1 MIIPQNK
8 IVFFFLFIA
17 HFLTAQ
23 APSAIDD
30 YGTAEINTTLNIS
43 APGVLVNDTDPDVG
57 DLLTVLEFSVDGIS
71 YSAGETASFEQG
83 SITIIADG
91 SFTFIPSTDY
101 IGDVAIINYTIT
113 DGTFLSSSPAN
124 LFLTVAQPPSALDD
138 YDTAEINTT
147 LNVSAP
153 GVLVNDTDPDVGDV
167 LTVLEFSVD
176 GISYSAGETAS
187 FGQGSITIIA
197 DGSFTFIP
205 SANYTG
211 DVAIII
217 YTITDGTSL
226 RFANLFL
233 TVEFIDNLLEISNSS
248 SCNQGYT
255 VDGEYKIKYYFTLS
269 NNSTARDYHPT
280 SLIKNIDLIN
290 NLETTFGNGCILSVD
305 EVDVWSYPP
314 FDYINDP
321 YPQDFDN
328 SVINPDFI
336 NATSSAIFNANAV
349 SNLTLYPRQEINV
362 TFCVTVNPLCNGRP
376 NPTPSGSGIDFD
388 NTINVTS
395 DRGND
400 TDSLLLEDF
409 HTTEAVVTAGLHVPE
424 FYAPRFENDI
434 PLGTVNPDG
443 TYDYINTVIITN
455 EGTSTANNINYNM
468 GLGSFLNN
476 GITFNQ
482 LIVSQVSGPPIITNS
497 AYDGDTNTFLLM
509 PNNSL
514 APGQTVILEIFYLI
528 APISSKDFIYFEQF
542 DLSQTQGLLDG
553 FDETAPSIKRE
564 YSFVIWSD
572 NLGDHLD
579 RYYEVSDPTQS
590 ASSSSQCSCPISV
603 MQFSFESSSSNN
615 KIISEVNKAPNDIL
629 EHEEITFQ
637 ISITNTSES
646 IELKNLQLLDEL
658 TSICGGNIISLST
671 PFIQN
676 STATIDPSL
685 NINFNGTSDIN
696 LFDGSS
702 GVLKADEIITVQF
715 SVVFNQNCKGENTSN
730 FIATNSLNDFVTSSA
745 SVSLDTSIDTDNDG
759 VPNADDIDDDNDTIL
774 DVLEYDGLDPLED
787 HNLDLIPNYRDTG
800 YGADA
805 NGDGIVDVFDFDSDG
820 VPNHFDLDSDN
831 DGILDIVE
839 AGNITADS
847 SNNGRTNNTVGLN
860 GLDNTLENDDTLSAT
875 IIYIIP
881 NNDFDVNQ
889 DFLDID
895 ADGDGIVDNIEAQS
909 TDNYIGI
916 NGTVSESGIDAAYPN
931 GISPIDTENDGIFDH
946 IDTNS
951 DNDIRDDVLEGW
963 DINSNGIAETVPS
976 NLDADNDGLDDAFDT
991 NINVVNPTNGMV
1003 PTDFPNADNT
1013 DTAERDWREIIAVVL
1028 IIDNISVTEGRDFV
1042 FNISLVTKND
1052 TTLLIESASPIDIN
1066 FSTINGTDTTNLYD
1080 VATSPFDYNSITN
1093 KTFTIPPLTAT
1104 DQFTVTS
1111 LEDIIFE
1118 QDELY
1123 TLNGTITSNN
1133 TLNVE
1138 AKGIGTILDNDAA
1151 PFITMSNSRN
1161 DEGLDLDHSIT
1172 ISNPCSTPILIAV
1185 NTADNLAIS
1194 PDDYSTILENLT
1206 IEGTLDPNNANT
1218 EVSFSISTK
1227 TDNLNELDEETLSV
1241 IGTVTSANVGAQDLI
1256 KTGTIIDIDPNP
1268 FVEVS
1273 NVKDI
1278 EGNSF
1283 VFTIRLLNANLEPM
1297 QNYASINF
1305 ILETIDDIATANE
1318 DYQPIAILTNI
1329 PAFTSSITQSVQ
1341 TIDDTLNEDTEE
1353 FLLQATTNIANIAN
1367 TFPARGIGFIKDND
1381 YPNLFSPNGDGKSD
1395 VFKISGIEDYPDF
1408 KLIIYNRL
1416 GNEVYNYSNNGNTNP
1431 IWWNGKFNGAPAP
1444 VGVYYYT
1451 LDFNDGSAQPR
1462 TNFIQLIR

>member
-8 IVFFFLFIA
+8 IVFFLLFIA

-30 YGTAEINTTLNIS
+30 YGTT
-43 APGVLVNDTDPDVG
+43 
-57 DLLTVLEFSVDGIS
+57 
-71 YSAGETASFEQG
+71 
-83 SITIIADG
+83 
-91 SFTFIPSTDY
+91 
-101 IGDVAIINYTIT
+101 
-113 DGTFLSSSPAN
+113 
-124 LFLTVAQPPSALDD
+124 
-138 YDTAEINTT
+138 EINTT

-153 GVLVNDTDPDVGDV
+153 GVLVNDTDADGV
-167 LTVLEFSVD
+167 LTVSAFSVE
-176 GISYSAGETAS
+176 GISYSVGETAI
-187 FGQGSITIIA
+187 FRQGSITIIA
-197 DGSFTFIP
+197 DGSYTFIP
-205 SANYTG
+205 IADYTG
-211 DVAIII
+211 VVTIIN
-217 YTITDGTSL
+217 YTITDGTYLSS
-226 RFANLFL
+226 ANLFL

-248 SCNQGYT
+248 SCNQGYMAN
-255 VDGEYKIKYYFTLS
+255 GNYKIRYYYTLS

-290 NLETTFGNGCILSVD
+290 NLETTFGNGCIISID
-305 EVDVWSYPP
+305 DINVWSYIP

-336 NATSSAIFNANAV
+336 NATSSAIFNNNAV
-349 SNLTLYPRQEINV
+349 SNLTLYPRQKIYV
-362 TFCVTVNPLCNGRP
+362 TFCVAVNPVCNGRP
-376 NPTPSGSGIDFD
+376 NPTPSGSGIDFN

-400 TDSLLLEDF
+400 TDALLLEDF
-409 HTTEAVVTAGLHVPE
+409 HTTEAVVAAALYVPK
-424 FYAPRFENDI
+424 FEDSLSPVETINS
-434 PLGTVNPDG
+434 DG

-455 EGTSTANNINYNM
+455 EGTSTAKNINYNM
-468 GLGSFLNN
+468 GLGSFIN
-476 GITFNQ
+476 GIVFNE
-482 LIVSQVSGPPIITNS
+482 LKVSQVSGPTVNTNS
-497 AYDGDTNTFLLM
+497 AYDGKTNTFLLE
-509 PNNSL
+509 PKNSL
-514 APGQTVILEIFYLI
+514 APGQTIILEIFYLI
-528 APISSKDFIYFEQF
+528 APISSTELSSFQQLS
-542 DLSQTQGLLDG
+542 LSQTQGPLDG
-553 FDETAPSIKRE
+553 FDETDLSIKRDF
-564 YSFVIWSD
+564 SFVIWSD
-572 NLGDHLD
+572 DLGDHLD
-579 RYYEVSDPTQS
+579 RYYEVSDPKQS
-590 ASSSSQCSCPISV
+590 ASSSLQCACSTTV
-603 MQFSFESSSSNN
+603 MQFYFESSSSNN
-615 KIISEVNKAPNDIL
+615 KIISEVNEAPNDIL

-637 ISITNTSES
+637 ISISNTSES
-646 IELKNLQLLDEL
+646 IELKKLQLEEEL

-676 STATIDPSL
+676 STATIDPTL

-696 LFDGSS
+696 IFDGSS
-702 GVLKADEIITVQF
+702 GILKVDEIITVQF
-715 SVVFNQNCKGENTSN
+715 SVVFNQSCEGDSTSN
-730 FIATNSLNDFVTSSA
+730 FTATNPLNETVNSVA
-745 SVSLDTSIDTDNDG
+745 SVRVDASTDTDNDG
-759 VPNADDIDDDNDTIL
+759 EPNANDIDDDNDTIL
-774 DVLEYDGLDPLED
+774 DVLEYDGLNPLDD
-787 HNLDLIPNYRDTG
+787 HDTDFVPNYRDTDF
-800 YGADA
+800 GADA
-805 NGDGIVDVFDFDSDG
+805 NGDGVVDVFDLDSDG

-847 SNNGRTNNTVGLN
+847 SNNGRTNNTVGAN
-860 GLDNTLENDDTLSAT
+860 GFDNTLENDDTSGAT

-881 NNDFDVNQ
+881 NTDLNGNP

-895 ADGDGIVDNIEAQS
+895 ADGDGIVDNIEAQL
-909 TDNYIGI
+909 TANYIAI

-931 GISPIDTENDGIFDH
+931 GIAPIDSENDGIFDY

-963 DINSNGIAETVPS
+963 DINSNGIAEIVPS
-976 NLDADNDGLDDAFDT
+976 NLDADKDGLDDAFDT

-1003 PTDFPNADNT
+1003 PTDFPNADDT
-1013 DTAERDWREIIAVVL
+1013 DTTERDWREMIAIVF
-1028 IIDNISVTEGRDFV
+1028 IIDNVSVIEGEDFI

-1052 TTLLIESASPIDIN
+1052 TTLPIESASPIDIN
-1066 FSTINGTDTTNLYD
+1066 FSTINGTVATNLYD
-1080 VATSPFDYNSITN
+1080 VATSPFDYKGITN
-1093 KTFTIPPLTAT
+1093 KTVTIPPFTAIS
-1104 DQFTVTS
+1104 QLTVTS

-1133 TLNVE
+1133 TLNAE

-1151 PFITMSNSRN
+1151 PSITMGNSRN
-1161 DEGLDLDHSIT
+1161 DEGLDLIHYIT
-1172 ISNPCSTPILIAV
+1172 ISNPCSSPILIAV

-1206 IEGTLDPNNANT
+1206 IEGTQDPNNANT
-1218 EVSFSISTK
+1218 EVSFSIRTK
-1227 TDNLNELDEETLSV
+1227 IDNLNELDQEILSV
-1241 IGTVTSANVGAQDLI
+1241 IGSVTSANVGAQDLI

-1273 NVKDI
+1273 NVKGE
-1278 EGNSF
+1278 EGTSF
-1283 VFTIRLLNANLEPM
+1283 VFAIRLLNANLEPM
-1297 QNYASINF
+1297 QNYLDIHF
-1305 ILETIDDIATANE
+1305 ILETINDSANANE

-1353 FLLQATTNIANIAN
+1353 FLLQATTNIANTAN
-1367 TFPARGIGFIKDND
+1367 LFPARGIGFIKDND

-1395 VFKISGIEDYPDF
+1395 VFRISGIEDYPNF

-1431 IWWNGKFNGAPAP
+1431 IWWNGTFNRAPAP

>member
-1 MIIPQNK
+1 
-8 IVFFFLFIA
+8 
-17 HFLTAQ
+17 
-23 APSAIDD
+23 
-30 YGTAEINTTLNIS
+30 
-43 APGVLVNDTDPDVG
+43 
-57 DLLTVLEFSVDGIS
+57 
-71 YSAGETASFEQG
+71 
-83 SITIIADG
+83 
-91 SFTFIPSTDY
+91 
-101 IGDVAIINYTIT
+101 
-113 DGTFLSSSPAN
+113 
-124 LFLTVAQPPSALDD
+124 
-138 YDTAEINTT
+138 
-147 LNVSAP
+147 
-153 GVLVNDTDPDVGDV
+153 
-167 LTVLEFSVD
+167 
-176 GISYSAGETAS
+176 
-187 FGQGSITIIA
+187 
-197 DGSFTFIP
+197 
-205 SANYTG
+205 
-211 DVAIII
+211 
-217 YTITDGTSL
+217 
-226 RFANLFL
+226 
-233 TVEFIDNLLEISNSS
+233 
-248 SCNQGYT
+248 
-255 VDGEYKIKYYFTLS
+255 
-269 NNSTARDYHPT
+269 
-280 SLIKNIDLIN
+280 
-290 NLETTFGNGCILSVD
+290 
-305 EVDVWSYPP
+305 
-314 FDYINDP
+314 
-321 YPQDFDN
+321 
-328 SVINPDFI
+328 
-336 NATSSAIFNANAV
+336 
-349 SNLTLYPRQEINV
+349 
-362 TFCVTVNPLCNGRP
+362 
-376 NPTPSGSGIDFD
+376 
-388 NTINVTS
+388 
-395 DRGND
+395 
-400 TDSLLLEDF
+400 
-409 HTTEAVVTAGLHVPE
+409 
-424 FYAPRFENDI
+424 
-434 PLGTVNPDG
+434 
-443 TYDYINTVIITN
+443 
-455 EGTSTANNINYNM
+455 
-468 GLGSFLNN
+468 
-476 GITFNQ
+476 
-482 LIVSQVSGPPIITNS
+482 
-497 AYDGDTNTFLLM
+497 
-509 PNNSL
+509 
-514 APGQTVILEIFYLI
+514 
-528 APISSKDFIYFEQF
+528 
-542 DLSQTQGLLDG
+542 
-553 FDETAPSIKRE
+553 
-564 YSFVIWSD
+564 
-572 NLGDHLD
+572 
-579 RYYEVSDPTQS
+579 
-590 ASSSSQCSCPISV
+590 

-615 KIISEVNKAPNDIL
+615 KIISEVNEAPNDIL

-658 TSICGGNIISLST
+658 TSICGGNIISLNT

-676 STATIDPSL
+676 STATIDPTL

-730 FIATNSLNDFVTSSA
+730 FIATNPLNDFVTSSA

-963 DINSNGIAETVPS
+963 DINNNGIAETVPS

-1093 KTFTIPPLTAT
+1093 KNFTIPPLASTS
-1104 DQFTVTS
+1104 QFTVTS

-1273 NVKDI
+1273 NVKGI

>member
-1 MIIPQNK
+1 
-8 IVFFFLFIA
+8 
-17 HFLTAQ
+17 
-23 APSAIDD
+23 
-30 YGTAEINTTLNIS
+30 
-43 APGVLVNDTDPDVG
+43 
-57 DLLTVLEFSVDGIS
+57 
-71 YSAGETASFEQG
+71 
-83 SITIIADG
+83 
-91 SFTFIPSTDY
+91 
-101 IGDVAIINYTIT
+101 
-113 DGTFLSSSPAN
+113 
-124 LFLTVAQPPSALDD
+124 
-138 YDTAEINTT
+138 
-147 LNVSAP
+147 
-153 GVLVNDTDPDVGDV
+153 
-167 LTVLEFSVD
+167 
-176 GISYSAGETAS
+176 
-187 FGQGSITIIA
+187 
-197 DGSFTFIP
+197 
-205 SANYTG
+205 
-211 DVAIII
+211 
-217 YTITDGTSL
+217 
-226 RFANLFL
+226 
-233 TVEFIDNLLEISNSS
+233 
-248 SCNQGYT
+248 
-255 VDGEYKIKYYFTLS
+255 
-269 NNSTARDYHPT
+269 
-280 SLIKNIDLIN
+280 
-290 NLETTFGNGCILSVD
+290 
-305 EVDVWSYPP
+305 
-314 FDYINDP
+314 
-321 YPQDFDN
+321 
-328 SVINPDFI
+328 
-336 NATSSAIFNANAV
+336 
-349 SNLTLYPRQEINV
+349 
-362 TFCVTVNPLCNGRP
+362 
-376 NPTPSGSGIDFD
+376 
-388 NTINVTS
+388 
-395 DRGND
+395 
-400 TDSLLLEDF
+400 
-409 HTTEAVVTAGLHVPE
+409 
-424 FYAPRFENDI
+424 
-434 PLGTVNPDG
+434 
-443 TYDYINTVIITN
+443 
-455 EGTSTANNINYNM
+455 
-468 GLGSFLNN
+468 
-476 GITFNQ
+476 
-482 LIVSQVSGPPIITNS
+482 
-497 AYDGDTNTFLLM
+497 
-509 PNNSL
+509 
-514 APGQTVILEIFYLI
+514 
-528 APISSKDFIYFEQF
+528 
-542 DLSQTQGLLDG
+542 
-553 FDETAPSIKRE
+553 
-564 YSFVIWSD
+564 
-572 NLGDHLD
+572 
-579 RYYEVSDPTQS
+579 
-590 ASSSSQCSCPISV
+590 

-615 KIISEVNKAPNDIL
+615 KIISEVNEAPNDIL

-658 TSICGGNIISLST
+658 TSICGGNIISLNT

-676 STATIDPSL
+676 STATIDPTL

-831 DGILDIVE
+831 DGVLDIIE
-839 AGNITADS
+839 AGNRVTDNN
-847 SNNGRTNNTVGLN
+847 NNGRTDNAVGAN
-860 GLDNTLENDDTLSAT
+860 GLDNTLENNDTASAAIT
-875 IIYIIP
+875 YTIP
-881 NNDFDVNQ
+881 NTDLNGNP

-895 ADGDGIVDNIEAQS
+895 ADGDGIVDNIEAQL
-909 TDNYIGI
+909 TANYIAI

-931 GISPIDTENDGIFDH
+931 GIAPVDTENDGISDY

-963 DINSNGIAETVPS
+963 DRNSNGIAETVPS
-976 NLDADNDGLDDAFDT
+976 NLDVDNDGLDDAFDT
-991 NINVVNPTNGMV
+991 NINVVNSTNGMV

-1028 IIDNISVTEGRDFV
+1028 IIDNISVTEGKDFV

-1093 KTFTIPPLTAT
+1093 KNFTIPPLASTS
-1104 DQFTVTS
+1104 QFTVTS

-1133 TLNVE
+1133 TLNAE

-1151 PFITMSNSRN
+1151 PSITMGNSRN
-1161 DEGLDLDHSIT
+1161 NEGLDLDHFIT
-1172 ISNPCSTPILIAV
+1172 ISNPCSTPIFIEV
-1185 NTADNLAIS
+1185 YTADNLAIS
-1194 PDDYSTILENLT
+1194 PDDYSTISENLT
-1206 IEGTLDPNNANT
+1206 IEGTVDPNNANT

-1273 NVKDI
+1273 NVKGI
-1278 EGNSF
+1278 EGTSF
-1283 VFTIRLLNANLEPM
+1283 VFTIRLLNANLELM

>member
-1 MIIPQNK
+1 
-8 IVFFFLFIA
+8 
-17 HFLTAQ
+17 
-23 APSAIDD
+23 
-30 YGTAEINTTLNIS
+30 
-43 APGVLVNDTDPDVG
+43 
-57 DLLTVLEFSVDGIS
+57 
-71 YSAGETASFEQG
+71 
-83 SITIIADG
+83 
-91 SFTFIPSTDY
+91 
-101 IGDVAIINYTIT
+101 
-113 DGTFLSSSPAN
+113 
-124 LFLTVAQPPSALDD
+124 
-138 YDTAEINTT
+138 
-147 LNVSAP
+147 
-153 GVLVNDTDPDVGDV
+153 
-167 LTVLEFSVD
+167 
-176 GISYSAGETAS
+176 
-187 FGQGSITIIA
+187 
-197 DGSFTFIP
+197 
-205 SANYTG
+205 
-211 DVAIII
+211 
-217 YTITDGTSL
+217 
-226 RFANLFL
+226 
-233 TVEFIDNLLEISNSS
+233 
-248 SCNQGYT
+248 
-255 VDGEYKIKYYFTLS
+255 
-269 NNSTARDYHPT
+269 
-280 SLIKNIDLIN
+280 
-290 NLETTFGNGCILSVD
+290 
-305 EVDVWSYPP
+305 
-314 FDYINDP
+314 
-321 YPQDFDN
+321 
-328 SVINPDFI
+328 
-336 NATSSAIFNANAV
+336 
-349 SNLTLYPRQEINV
+349 
-362 TFCVTVNPLCNGRP
+362 
-376 NPTPSGSGIDFD
+376 
-388 NTINVTS
+388 
-395 DRGND
+395 
-400 TDSLLLEDF
+400 
-409 HTTEAVVTAGLHVPE
+409 
-424 FYAPRFENDI
+424 
-434 PLGTVNPDG
+434 
-443 TYDYINTVIITN
+443 
-455 EGTSTANNINYNM
+455 
-468 GLGSFLNN
+468 
-476 GITFNQ
+476 
-482 LIVSQVSGPPIITNS
+482 
-497 AYDGDTNTFLLM
+497 
-509 PNNSL
+509 
-514 APGQTVILEIFYLI
+514 
-528 APISSKDFIYFEQF
+528 
-542 DLSQTQGLLDG
+542 
-553 FDETAPSIKRE
+553 
-564 YSFVIWSD
+564 
-572 NLGDHLD
+572 
-579 RYYEVSDPTQS
+579 
-590 ASSSSQCSCPISV
+590 

-615 KIISEVNKAPNDIL
+615 KIISEVNEAPNDIL

-658 TSICGGNIISLST
+658 TSICGGNIISLNT

-676 STATIDPSL
+676 STATIDPTL

-831 DGILDIVE
+831 DGVLDIIE
-839 AGNITADS
+839 AGNRVTDNN
-847 SNNGRTNNTVGLN
+847 NNGRTDNAVGAN
-860 GLDNTLENDDTLSAT
+860 GLDNTLENNDTASAAIT
-875 IIYIIP
+875 YTIP
-881 NNDFDVNQ
+881 NTDLNGNP

-895 ADGDGIVDNIEAQS
+895 ADGDGIVDNIEAQL
-909 TDNYIGI
+909 TANYIAI

-931 GISPIDTENDGIFDH
+931 GIAPVDTENDGISDY

-963 DINSNGIAETVPS
+963 DRNSNGIAETVPS
-976 NLDADNDGLDDAFDT
+976 NLDVDNDGLDDAFDT
-991 NINVVNPTNGMV
+991 NNNAVNPTNGQV

-1013 DTAERDWREIIAVVL
+1013 ETTERDWREIIAVVL
-1028 IIDNISVTEGRDFV
+1028 IIDNISVTEGKDFV

-1093 KTFTIPPLTAT
+1093 KNFTIPPLASTS
-1104 DQFTVTS
+1104 QFTVTS

-1133 TLNVE
+1133 TLNAE

-1151 PFITMSNSRN
+1151 PSIKMGNSRN
-1161 DEGLDLDHSIT
+1161 NEGLDLDHFIT
-1172 ISNPCSTPILIAV
+1172 ISNPCSTPIFIEV
-1185 NTADNLAIS
+1185 YTADNLAIS
-1194 PDDYSTILENLT
+1194 PDDYSTISENLT
-1206 IEGTLDPNNANT
+1206 IEGTVDPNNANT

-1273 NVKDI
+1273 NVKGI
-1278 EGNSF
+1278 EGTSF
-1283 VFTIRLLNANLEPM
+1283 VFTIRLLNANLELM

>member
-1 MIIPQNK
+1 
-8 IVFFFLFIA
+8 
-17 HFLTAQ
+17 
-23 APSAIDD
+23 
-30 YGTAEINTTLNIS
+30 
-43 APGVLVNDTDPDVG
+43 
-57 DLLTVLEFSVDGIS
+57 
-71 YSAGETASFEQG
+71 
-83 SITIIADG
+83 
-91 SFTFIPSTDY
+91 
-101 IGDVAIINYTIT
+101 
-113 DGTFLSSSPAN
+113 
-124 LFLTVAQPPSALDD
+124 
-138 YDTAEINTT
+138 
-147 LNVSAP
+147 
-153 GVLVNDTDPDVGDV
+153 
-167 LTVLEFSVD
+167 
-176 GISYSAGETAS
+176 
-187 FGQGSITIIA
+187 
-197 DGSFTFIP
+197 
-205 SANYTG
+205 
-211 DVAIII
+211 
-217 YTITDGTSL
+217 
-226 RFANLFL
+226 
-233 TVEFIDNLLEISNSS
+233 
-248 SCNQGYT
+248 
-255 VDGEYKIKYYFTLS
+255 
-269 NNSTARDYHPT
+269 
-280 SLIKNIDLIN
+280 
-290 NLETTFGNGCILSVD
+290 
-305 EVDVWSYPP
+305 
-314 FDYINDP
+314 
-321 YPQDFDN
+321 
-328 SVINPDFI
+328 
-336 NATSSAIFNANAV
+336 
-349 SNLTLYPRQEINV
+349 
-362 TFCVTVNPLCNGRP
+362 
-376 NPTPSGSGIDFD
+376 
-388 NTINVTS
+388 
-395 DRGND
+395 
-400 TDSLLLEDF
+400 
-409 HTTEAVVTAGLHVPE
+409 
-424 FYAPRFENDI
+424 
-434 PLGTVNPDG
+434 
-443 TYDYINTVIITN
+443 
-455 EGTSTANNINYNM
+455 
-468 GLGSFLNN
+468 
-476 GITFNQ
+476 
-482 LIVSQVSGPPIITNS
+482 
-497 AYDGDTNTFLLM
+497 
-509 PNNSL
+509 
-514 APGQTVILEIFYLI
+514 
-528 APISSKDFIYFEQF
+528 
-542 DLSQTQGLLDG
+542 
-553 FDETAPSIKRE
+553 
-564 YSFVIWSD
+564 
-572 NLGDHLD
+572 
-579 RYYEVSDPTQS
+579 
-590 ASSSSQCSCPISV
+590 

-615 KIISEVNKAPNDIL
+615 KIISEVNEAPNDIL

-658 TSICGGNIISLST
+658 TSICGGNIISLNT

-676 STATIDPSL
+676 STATIDPTL

-831 DGILDIVE
+831 DGVLDIIE
-839 AGNITADS
+839 AGNRVTDNN
-847 SNNGRTNNTVGLN
+847 NNGRTDNAVGAN
-860 GLDNTLENDDTLSAT
+860 GLDNTLENNDTASAAIT
-875 IIYIIP
+875 YTIP
-881 NNDFDVNQ
+881 NTDLNGNP

-895 ADGDGIVDNIEAQS
+895 ADGDGIVDNIEAQL
-909 TDNYIGI
+909 TANYIAI

-931 GISPIDTENDGIFDH
+931 GIAPVDTENDGISDY

-963 DINSNGIAETVPS
+963 DRNSNGIAETVPS
-976 NLDADNDGLDDAFDT
+976 NLDVDNDGLDDAFDT
-991 NINVVNPTNGMV
+991 NNNAVNPTNGQV

-1013 DTAERDWREIIAVVL
+1013 ETTERDWREIIAVVL
-1028 IIDNISVTEGRDFV
+1028 IIDNISVTEGKDFV

-1093 KTFTIPPLTAT
+1093 KNFTIPPLASTS
-1104 DQFTVTS
+1104 QFTVTS

-1133 TLNVE
+1133 TLNAE

-1151 PFITMSNSRN
+1151 PSITMGNSRN
-1161 DEGLDLDHSIT
+1161 NEGLDLDHFIT
-1172 ISNPCSTPILIAV
+1172 ISNPCSTPIFIEV
-1185 NTADNLAIS
+1185 YTADNLAIS
-1194 PDDYSTILENLT
+1194 PDDYSTISENLT
-1206 IEGTLDPNNANT
+1206 IEGTVDPNNANT

-1273 NVKDI
+1273 NVKGI
-1278 EGNSF
+1278 EGTSF
-1283 VFTIRLLNANLEPM
+1283 VFTIRLLNANLELM

>member
-1 MIIPQNK
+1 
-8 IVFFFLFIA
+8 
-17 HFLTAQ
+17 
-23 APSAIDD
+23 
-30 YGTAEINTTLNIS
+30 
-43 APGVLVNDTDPDVG
+43 
-57 DLLTVLEFSVDGIS
+57 
-71 YSAGETASFEQG
+71 
-83 SITIIADG
+83 
-91 SFTFIPSTDY
+91 
-101 IGDVAIINYTIT
+101 
-113 DGTFLSSSPAN
+113 
-124 LFLTVAQPPSALDD
+124 
-138 YDTAEINTT
+138 
-147 LNVSAP
+147 
-153 GVLVNDTDPDVGDV
+153 
-167 LTVLEFSVD
+167 
-176 GISYSAGETAS
+176 
-187 FGQGSITIIA
+187 
-197 DGSFTFIP
+197 
-205 SANYTG
+205 
-211 DVAIII
+211 
-217 YTITDGTSL
+217 
-226 RFANLFL
+226 
-233 TVEFIDNLLEISNSS
+233 
-248 SCNQGYT
+248 
-255 VDGEYKIKYYFTLS
+255 
-269 NNSTARDYHPT
+269 
-280 SLIKNIDLIN
+280 
-290 NLETTFGNGCILSVD
+290 
-305 EVDVWSYPP
+305 
-314 FDYINDP
+314 
-321 YPQDFDN
+321 
-328 SVINPDFI
+328 
-336 NATSSAIFNANAV
+336 
-349 SNLTLYPRQEINV
+349 
-362 TFCVTVNPLCNGRP
+362 
-376 NPTPSGSGIDFD
+376 
-388 NTINVTS
+388 
-395 DRGND
+395 
-400 TDSLLLEDF
+400 
-409 HTTEAVVTAGLHVPE
+409 
-424 FYAPRFENDI
+424 
-434 PLGTVNPDG
+434 
-443 TYDYINTVIITN
+443 
-455 EGTSTANNINYNM
+455 
-468 GLGSFLNN
+468 
-476 GITFNQ
+476 
-482 LIVSQVSGPPIITNS
+482 
-497 AYDGDTNTFLLM
+497 
-509 PNNSL
+509 
-514 APGQTVILEIFYLI
+514 
-528 APISSKDFIYFEQF
+528 
-542 DLSQTQGLLDG
+542 
-553 FDETAPSIKRE
+553 
-564 YSFVIWSD
+564 
-572 NLGDHLD
+572 
-579 RYYEVSDPTQS
+579 
-590 ASSSSQCSCPISV
+590 

-615 KIISEVNKAPNDIL
+615 KIISEVNEAPNDIL

-658 TSICGGNIISLST
+658 TSICGGNIISLNT

-676 STATIDPSL
+676 STATIDPTL

-831 DGILDIVE
+831 DGVLDIIE
-839 AGNITADS
+839 AGNRVTDNN
-847 SNNGRTNNTVGLN
+847 NNGRTDNAVGAN
-860 GLDNTLENDDTLSAT
+860 GLDNTLENNDTASAAIT
-875 IIYIIP
+875 YTIP
-881 NNDFDVNQ
+881 NTDLNGNP

-895 ADGDGIVDNIEAQS
+895 ADGDGIVDNIEAQL
-909 TDNYIGI
+909 TANYIAI

-931 GISPIDTENDGIFDH
+931 GIAPVDTENDGISDY

-963 DINSNGIAETVPS
+963 DRNSNGIAETVPS
-976 NLDADNDGLDDAFDT
+976 NLDVDNDGLDDAFDT
-991 NINVVNPTNGMV
+991 NNNAVNPTNGQV

-1013 DTAERDWREIIAVVL
+1013 ETTERDWREIIAVVL
-1028 IIDNISVTEGRDFV
+1028 IIDNISVTEGKDFV

-1093 KTFTIPPLTAT
+1093 KNFTIPPLASTS
-1104 DQFTVTS
+1104 QFTVTS

-1133 TLNVE
+1133 TLNAE

-1151 PFITMSNSRN
+1151 PSIKMGNSRN
-1161 DEGLDLDHSIT
+1161 NEGLDLDHFIT
-1172 ISNPCSTPILIAV
+1172 ISNPCSTPIFIEV
-1185 NTADNLAIS
+1185 YTADNLAIS
-1194 PDDYSTILENLT
+1194 PDDYSTISENLT
-1206 IEGTLDPNNANT
+1206 IEGTVDPNNANT

-1273 NVKDI
+1273 NVKGI
-1278 EGNSF
+1278 EGTSF
-1283 VFTIRLLNANLEPM
+1283 VFTIRLLNANLELM

-1367 TFPARGIGFIKDND
+1367 TFLARGIGFIKDND

>member
-1 MIIPQNK
+1 
-8 IVFFFLFIA
+8 
-17 HFLTAQ
+17 
-23 APSAIDD
+23 
-30 YGTAEINTTLNIS
+30 
-43 APGVLVNDTDPDVG
+43 
-57 DLLTVLEFSVDGIS
+57 
-71 YSAGETASFEQG
+71 
-83 SITIIADG
+83 
-91 SFTFIPSTDY
+91 
-101 IGDVAIINYTIT
+101 
-113 DGTFLSSSPAN
+113 
-124 LFLTVAQPPSALDD
+124 
-138 YDTAEINTT
+138 
-147 LNVSAP
+147 
-153 GVLVNDTDPDVGDV
+153 
-167 LTVLEFSVD
+167 
-176 GISYSAGETAS
+176 
-187 FGQGSITIIA
+187 
-197 DGSFTFIP
+197 
-205 SANYTG
+205 
-211 DVAIII
+211 
-217 YTITDGTSL
+217 
-226 RFANLFL
+226 
-233 TVEFIDNLLEISNSS
+233 
-248 SCNQGYT
+248 
-255 VDGEYKIKYYFTLS
+255 
-269 NNSTARDYHPT
+269 
-280 SLIKNIDLIN
+280 
-290 NLETTFGNGCILSVD
+290 
-305 EVDVWSYPP
+305 
-314 FDYINDP
+314 
-321 YPQDFDN
+321 
-328 SVINPDFI
+328 
-336 NATSSAIFNANAV
+336 
-349 SNLTLYPRQEINV
+349 
-362 TFCVTVNPLCNGRP
+362 
-376 NPTPSGSGIDFD
+376 
-388 NTINVTS
+388 
-395 DRGND
+395 
-400 TDSLLLEDF
+400 
-409 HTTEAVVTAGLHVPE
+409 
-424 FYAPRFENDI
+424 
-434 PLGTVNPDG
+434 
-443 TYDYINTVIITN
+443 
-455 EGTSTANNINYNM
+455 
-468 GLGSFLNN
+468 
-476 GITFNQ
+476 
-482 LIVSQVSGPPIITNS
+482 
-497 AYDGDTNTFLLM
+497 
-509 PNNSL
+509 
-514 APGQTVILEIFYLI
+514 
-528 APISSKDFIYFEQF
+528 
-542 DLSQTQGLLDG
+542 
-553 FDETAPSIKRE
+553 
-564 YSFVIWSD
+564 
-572 NLGDHLD
+572 
-579 RYYEVSDPTQS
+579 
-590 ASSSSQCSCPISV
+590 

-615 KIISEVNKAPNDIL
+615 KIISEVNEAPNDIL

-658 TSICGGNIISLST
+658 TSICGGNIISLNT

-676 STATIDPSL
+676 STATIDPTL

-702 GVLKADEIITVQF
+702 GVLKADEIITVRF

-831 DGILDIVE
+831 DGVLDIIE
-839 AGNITADS
+839 AGNRVTDNN
-847 SNNGRTNNTVGLN
+847 NNGRTDNAVGAN
-860 GLDNTLENDDTLSAT
+860 GLDNTLENNDTASAAIT
-875 IIYIIP
+875 YTIP
-881 NNDFDVNQ
+881 NTDLNGNP

-895 ADGDGIVDNIEAQS
+895 ADGDGIVDNIEAQL
-909 TDNYIGI
+909 TANYIAI

-931 GISPIDTENDGIFDH
+931 GIAPVDTENDGISDY

-963 DINSNGIAETVPS
+963 DRNSNGIAETVPS
-976 NLDADNDGLDDAFDT
+976 NLDVDNDGLDDAFDT
-991 NINVVNPTNGMV
+991 NNNAVNPTNGQV

-1013 DTAERDWREIIAVVL
+1013 ETTERDWREIIAVVL
-1028 IIDNISVTEGRDFV
+1028 IIDNISVTEGKDFV

-1093 KTFTIPPLTAT
+1093 KNFTIPPLASTS
-1104 DQFTVTS
+1104 QFTVTS

-1133 TLNVE
+1133 TLNAE

-1151 PFITMSNSRN
+1151 PSITMGNSRN
-1161 DEGLDLDHSIT
+1161 NEGLDLDHFIT
-1172 ISNPCSTPILIAV
+1172 ISNPCSTPIFIEV
-1185 NTADNLAIS
+1185 YTADNLAIS
-1194 PDDYSTILENLT
+1194 PDDYSTISENLT
-1206 IEGTLDPNNANT
+1206 IEGTVDPNNANT

-1273 NVKDI
+1273 NVKGI
-1278 EGNSF
+1278 EGTSF
-1283 VFTIRLLNANLEPM
+1283 VFTIRLLNANLELM